1 MAQMKNPWKVVV
13 PNRHTVPAHKFPAT
27 QHCVSSTNRL
37 ADTAA
42 IQQNSWIAPVL
53 PPVPVARRES
63 ATVPSDPV

>member
-13 PNRHTVPAHKFPAT
+13 PNRHTVPAHKFLAT

-42 IQQNSWIAPVL
+42 IQQNSWTAPVL
-53 PPVPVARRES
+53 LPVPVARRES